1 MLTCLV
7 PAYGETFASTAC
19 MVAGRAWMLMTRYHR
34 ILERPATFRTTSFG
48 KLPANATLPGY
59 AIMRGAI
66 SFA

>member
-1 MLTCLV
+1 
-7 PAYGETFASTAC
+7 

-34 ILERPATFRTTSFG
+34 IFERPATFRTTSVG